1 MALDGIGNRPSAT
14 PLPQGLAPSGVA
26 PTGDVR
32 QQPVTADVAAPA
44 ATRVPVLPAASRPAL
59 PEVREDL
66 LEGLSPQEA
75 FAALSARFEA
85 NRSRSAESQ
94 IDNAARLR
102 TANAPARTEVVEK
115 AADNF
120 LVKLW
125 NAVAKTVTSNPAAA
139 IGLVVTTVTSIA
151 GVVASGGVGIP
162 AAIAAIS
169 AAAAPFVTAVAANAG
184 VDLNQMLTQGVEE
197 VLKLAGVDAKNA
209 WKASNIIG
217 SVINLGVS
225 VGAAVV
231 AGNPAVFD
239 VSRVAQVATSIANA
253 FEMKGTAVATISE
266 TVRGF
271 AALGMLIGG
280 SIASGASVLNYGGLD
295 KILSGGDSAFKA
307 IVSSFSQGID
317 LKQLGEGGAKLLE
330 LVPMLQQLF
339 GQAFT
344 DLQANGKLISLLQES
359 YQAIVDHVESNA
371 ALAQDT
377 LNLRHGLR

>member
-1 MALDGIGNRPSAT
+1 
-14 PLPQGLAPSGVA
+14 
-26 PTGDVR
+26 
-32 QQPVTADVAAPA
+32 
-44 ATRVPVLPAASRPAL
+44 L

-120 LVKLW
+120 LGKLW

-139 IGLVVTTVTSIA
+139 IGLLVTTVTSIA

-184 VDLNQMLTQGVEE
+184 VDLNQMLAQGIEE

-239 VSRVAQVATSIANA
+239 VNRVAQVATSIANA

-344 DLQANGKLISLLQES
+344 DLQANGKLISSLQES

-377 LNLRHGLR
+377 LNLRHSLR